1 MLGYEHH
8 TKVTRPIGQEWQATR
23 SCALTTAHRRPRSA
37 TPHAGKK
44 PLSCARRDSPS
55 SGLVRG
61 GVTKQTAHQLVL
73 RAFGELREKLAET
86 AEQVLTLELQ
96 RLDAL
101 TEALWPTATAGDP
114 QAIDRVLRIM
124 QRRAALLGLDALARV
139 LPSETVPET
148 LGSRVCI
155 YLPDN
160 QRGDLPVE
168 VPEGLSE

>member
-1 MLGYEHH
+1 MAGNEIVRTYNRASS
-8 TKVTRPIGQEWQATR
+8 TKVRNA
-23 SCALTTAHRRPRSA
+23 
-37 TPHAGKK
+37 
-44 PLSCARRDSPS
+44 ARRQEALELRKA
-55 SGLVRG
+55 GLTFERIG
-61 GVTKQTAHQLVL
+61 ARMGVTKQTAHQLVL